1 MSQAAGANQTI
12 LVIDDSATFRDLL
25 TRALEDAGFSVVAVE
40 TGEDGLRVAAER
52 RPAAIVVD
60 GVLPGIDGATV
71 IRRIRLDS
79 ALRGTPCLLLTASEG
94 NAQELSALDAGAD
107 AFARKREHVSI
118 VMARLWAI
126 LRTAS
131 STQEQDASAT
141 DSLLAP
147 KTILLVDDDDD
158 YLGALGDA
166 LGDAGFRV
174 VTATSGP
181 RALELLAVE
190 PVDCILLDR
199 SMPEMDGLETCQR
212 LKASPAL
219 RHLPVVL
226 LTGFREQDGVIEGL
240 AAGADDYVSKSAG
253 LPVLEARIWAQLRRK
268 QFEDDSRRA
277 RDELMRREVESAEA
291 RIAHEVAEARA
302 ELIGELERKNQ
313 ELEAFAYSVSHDLR
327 APLRAID
334 GFSQALL
341 EDCADQIDERGREHL
356 GRVRAAARRMG
367 ELIDDI
373 LELSRVGRAELTRRG
388 VDLTDMARQ
397 VVAELGRAEPER
409 AVEVVIQ
416 ERLFVMADSRLIRIV
431 LENLIGNAWKFTAG
445 AAAARIELSAA
456 GQAGDLVYTVRDNG
470 AGFDPAGASRL
481 FRPFSR
487 LHSDSE
493 FAGTGIGLAT
503 VHRIIDRHG
512 GRVWGEGVLG
522 AGAAFHFTL
531 P

>member
-1 MSQAAGANQTI
+1 MSQAAATQTI
-12 LVIDDSATFRDLL
+12 LVIDDSPIFRDLL
-25 TRALEDAGFSVVAVE
+25 SRALEDAGFAVVAAE

-79 ALRGTPCLLLTASEG
+79 VLRATPCLLLTASESTD
-94 NAQELSALDAGAD
+94 QELSALDAGAD

-118 VMARLWAI
+118 VLARLWAI

-131 STQEQDASAT
+131 STQEEDATAA

-147 KTILLVDDDDD
+147 KTILLVDDDPD

-166 LGDAGFRV
+166 LGGAGFRV
-174 VTATSGP
+174 VPAESGHQ
-181 RALELLAVE
+181 ALELLATE

-199 SMPEMDGLETCQR
+199 AMPGIDGLEACKR
-212 LKASPAL
+212 IKASPSL

-240 AAGADDYVSKSAG
+240 SAGADDYVSKSAG
-253 LPVLEARIWAQLRRK
+253 FPVLEARIWAQLRRK

-277 RDELMRREVESAEA
+277 RDELLRREVESAEA
-291 RIAHEVAEARA
+291 RIAHGVAEARA

-313 ELEAFAYSVSHDLR
+313 ELEAFSYSVSHDLR

-341 EDCADQIDERGREHL
+341 EDCAAQLDERGREHL
-356 GRVRAAARRMG
+356 GRVRAAARRMS

-373 LELSRVGRAELTRRG
+373 LELSRVGRAELVRRG
-388 VDLTDMARQ
+388 VDLTLMAEQ
-397 VVAELGRAEPER
+397 VAAELRRGEPER
-409 AVEVVIQ
+409 VVDVVIAS
-416 ERLFVMADSRLIRIV
+416 RLFVLADSRLMRIV

-445 AAAARIELSAA
+445 AEGARIELSAA
-456 GQAGDLVYTVRDNG
+456 SQAGDLVYTVRDNG
-470 AGFDPAGASRL
+470 AGFDPSGAGRL

-487 LHSDSE
+487 LHSDSD

-512 GRVWGEGVLG
+512 GRVWGEGEVG
-522 AGAAFHFTL
+522 KGAAFHFTL

>member
-1 MSQAAGANQTI
+1 MSQAAGATQTI
-12 LVIDDSATFRDLL
+12 LVIDDSEIFRDLL
-25 TRALEDAGFSVVAVE
+25 TGALEDAGFAVIAVE

-79 ALRGTPCLLLTASEG
+79 ALRSTPCLLLTASEG
-94 NAQELSALDAGAD
+94 KDQELSALDAGAD

-118 VMARLWAI
+118 VLARLWAV

-131 STQEQDASAT
+131 STQEDASAT

-158 YLGALGDA
+158 YLGALADA

-174 VTATSGP
+174 VTATSGA
-181 RALELLAVE
+181 RALELLAAE

-199 SMPEMDGLETCQR
+199 SMPEMDGLETCR
-212 LKASPAL
+212 ELKASPAL

-226 LTGFREQDGVIEGL
+226 LTGFSEQDGVIEGL
-240 AAGADDYVSKSAG
+240 AAGADDYLSKSAG
-253 LPVLEARIWAQLRRK
+253 FPVLEARIWAQLRRK

-277 RDELMRREVESAEA
+277 RDELLRREVESAEA

-313 ELEAFAYSVSHDLR
+313 ELESFAYSVSHDLR

-341 EDCADQIDERGREHL
+341 EDCAEQIDERGREHL
-356 GRVRAAARRMG
+356 ARVRAAARRMS

-388 VDLTDMARQ
+388 VDLTEMARQ
-397 VVAELGRAEPER
+397 VVAELRRGEPER

-416 ERLFVMADSRLIRIV
+416 ERLFVLADSRLIRIV
-431 LENLIGNAWKFTAG
+431 LDNLLGNAWKFTAG

-456 GQAGDLVYTVRDNG
+456 NQAGDLVYTIRDNG
-470 AGFDPAGASRL
+470 AGFDQAGVARL

-487 LHSDSE
+487 LHADSE
-493 FAGTGIGLAT
+493 FTGTGIGLAT

-512 GRVWGEGVLG
+512 GRVWGEGKVG

>member
-1 MSQAAGANQTI
+1 MTQGAPSQTI
-12 LVIDDSATFRDLL
+12 LVIDDSEIFRDLL
-25 TRALEDAGFSVVAVE
+25 SRALEDAGFAVIAVE

-79 ALRGTPCLLLTASEG
+79 ALRATPCLLLTSSE
-94 NAQELSALDAGAD
+94 ARDQELSALDAGAD
-107 AFARKREHVSI
+107 AFARKQEHVSI
-118 VMARLWAI
+118 VLARLWAI

-131 STQEQDASAT
+131 STQDQEAPAA

-147 KTILLVDDDDD
+147 KTILLVDDDPD
-158 YLGALGDA
+158 YLAALGDA

-174 VTATSGP
+174 VTASSGQK
-181 RALELLAVE
+181 ALDVLAAE

-199 SMPEMDGLETCQR
+199 AMPGMDGLETCGR
-212 LKASPAL
+212 IKASPAL

-240 AAGADDYVSKSAG
+240 SAGADDYVSKSAG
-253 LPVLEARIWAQLRRK
+253 FPVLEARIWAQLRRK

-277 RDELMRREVESAEA
+277 RDELLRREVESAEA
-291 RIAHEVAEARA
+291 RIAHGVAEARA
-302 ELIGELERKNQ
+302 ELIGELERKNR

-341 EDCADQIDERGREHL
+341 EDCADQLDERGREHL

-388 VDLTDMARQ
+388 VDLTEMAEQ
-397 VVAELGRAEPER
+397 VVAELRRQDPER
-409 AVEVVIQ
+409 EVEVVIQ
-416 ERLFVMADSRLIRIV
+416 PRLFVLADSRLVRIV

-445 AAAARIELSAA
+445 AAAPRIELSAA
-456 GQAGDLVYTVRDNG
+456 PQGGELVYTVRDNG
-470 AGFDPAGASRL
+470 AGFDPSGAARL

-487 LHSDSE
+487 LHSDTE

-512 GRVWGEGVLG
+512 GRVWGEGALG